1 VNMKNQSALVKN
13 GALAGN
19 VGSTGPSEISSTWA
33 ITVVAN
39 DRPRASASLGA
50 KATRIHSGPTPPR
63 GAYFVALLEG
73 KPVAMGAHRPL
84 DAFSSEVRR
93 MYTLVSARRTGAA
106 RAILGAVEQ
115 HARQQGFVELK
126 LETGYKQL
134 PAMLLYESAG
144 FRRIEPFGVY
154 QHDPTSVCFAKALT
168 PP

>member
-1 VNMKNQSALVKN
+1 MTMARSPLHVVEADPQGADAMALLRAAAIEAR
-13 GALAGN
+13 ALYPELH
-19 VGSTGPSEISSTWA
+19 GP
-33 ITVVAN
+33 N
-39 DRPRASASLGA
+39 DPWP
-50 KATRIHSGPTPPR
+50 TNGPTPPR
-63 GAYFVALLEG
+63 GAYFIATLDG
-73 KPVAMGAHRPL
+73 RPVAMGAHRPL

-93 MYTLVSARRTGAA
+93 MFTLASARRTGAA

-115 HARQQGFVELK
+115 HARQQGFLELK

-144 FRRIEPFGVY
+144 FRRIAPFGVY